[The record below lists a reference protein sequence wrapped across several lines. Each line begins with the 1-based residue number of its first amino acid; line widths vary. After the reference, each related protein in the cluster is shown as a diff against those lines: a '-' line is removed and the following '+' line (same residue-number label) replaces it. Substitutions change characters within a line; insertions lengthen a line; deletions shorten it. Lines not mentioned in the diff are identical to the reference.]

1 MNIVD
6 QAIETQLKNIQMRT
20 GKTLGELFAFIR
32 ASGLTRHGEMRD
44 MLKREL
50 GMGFGDAAVLA
61 TTYLKSL
68 EEPKPLQD
76 GDPIEAAVEEI
87 YSGTKAVLRPLHD
100 LVMGLISSFG
110 EFEIAP
116 KKGYLSLR
124 RKRQFAMLG
133 PASKRRLE
141 VGLNMKGIEAGER
154 LLAMPPGGMC
164 QYKVYLTDPVEVD
177 AELGAWIKQAYDSA
191 G

>member
-1 MNIVD
+1 
-6 QAIETQLKNIQMRT
+6 
-20 GKTLGELFAFIR
+20 
-32 ASGLTRHGEMRD
+32 
-44 MLKREL
+44 
-50 GMGFGDAAVLA
+50 MGFGDAAVLA

-68 EEPKPLQD
+68 EESKPLQD
-76 GDPIEAAVEEI
+76 GDPIKAAVEEI
-87 YSGTKAVLRPLHD
+87 YSDTKAVLRPLHD

-133 PASKRRLE
+133 PASKGRLE
-141 VGLNMKGIEAGER
+141 VGLNMKGVESGER
-154 LLAMPPGGMC
+154 LLVMPPGGMC
-164 QYKVYLTDPVEVD
+164 QYKVYLTDPAEVD
-177 AELGAWIKQAYDSA
+177 AELGAWIKQAYDNA